1 MSTALGSA
9 LSSAPL
15 PPERLAAWLAA
26 YEQRVAA
33 LAAAQGERACR
44 RLGVPVPPGVGR
56 TWYGARAAW
65 LGQPAPLSSFG
76 PHANRL
82 ALLDGGALRRV
93 LAALRLYPA
102 RGALR
107 RIVSGAQRRALAG
120 AVGAQAFDMLLR
132 LGMQAP
138 GADAAPPA
146 DADADALAA
155 GGHAMVMADG
165 ALTVDVAARLVALTL
180 HGVPDARP
188 DKPAATGMSAPFLA
202 DAGLIFPELT
212 WLFG

>member
-1 MSTALGSA
+1 VSTAPST
-9 LSSAPL
+9 APL
-15 PPERLAAWLAA
+15 PPERLAVWLAA

-56 TWYGARAAW
+56 AWHGARAAW
-65 LGQPAPLSSFG
+65 LGQPAPLSRFG
-76 PHANRL
+76 AHANRL
-82 ALLDGGALRRV
+82 ALLDGDALRRV

-107 RIVSGAQRRALAG
+107 RIVSGTQRRALAG
-120 AVGAQAFDMLLR
+120 AVGEQAFDVLQR

-146 DADADALAA
+146 DADALVTA
-155 GGHAMVMADG
+155 GHAMVVADR
-165 ALTVDVAARLVALTL
+165 ALPLDVAARLVALTL
-180 HGVPDARP
+180 HGAPDARP
-188 DKPAATGMSAPFLA
+188 AQPVAPGATAPFLV
-202 DAGLIFPELT
+202 DAVLIFPEFT

>member
-1 MSTALGSA
+1 VSTALST
-9 LSSAPL
+9 APL

-44 RLGVPVPPGVGR
+44 RLGMPVPPDVGR
-56 TWYGARAAW
+56 AWYGARAAW

-82 ALLDGGALRRV
+82 ALLDGDALRRV

-107 RIVSGAQRRALAG
+107 RIVSGTQRRALAG
-120 AVGAQAFDMLLR
+120 AVGEQAFDVLLR

-146 DADADALAA
+146 GVDADALAA
-155 GGHAMVMADG
+155 DGHAMAMTDG
-165 ALTVDVAARLVALTL
+165 ALTLDVAARLVALTL

-188 DKPAATGMSAPFLA
+188 AQAAVTGVTTPFLA
-202 DAGLIFPELT
+202 DAVLIFPEFT

>member
-1 MSTALGSA
+1 MNA
-9 LSSAPL
+9 AP
-15 PPERLAAWLAA
+15 PPERLAQWLAA

-33 LAAAQGERACR
+33 LAAVLGEQACR
-44 RLGVPVPPGVGR
+44 RVGVPVPPDAGR
-56 TWYGARAAW
+56 TWYGVRAGW
-65 LGQPAPLSSFG
+65 LGAPGPLSDFA

-82 ALLDGGALRRV
+82 ALLDEDALRRV

-120 AVGAQAFDMLLR
+120 AVGEQAFDVLVG
-132 LGMQAP
+132 LGLQAP
-138 GADAAPPA
+138 GADATPPA
-146 DADADALAA
+146 GDDALAA
-155 GGHAMVMADG
+155 GGHGMLVADG

-180 HGVPDARP
+180 QREPAARP
-188 DKPAATGMSAPFLA
+188 AAPAATGASTPFLA
-202 DAGLIFPELT
+202 DAAQIFPEFT

>member
-1 MSTALGSA
+1 VSTALST
-9 LSSAPL
+9 APL
-15 PPERLAAWLAA
+15 PPERLAGWLAA

-33 LAAAQGERACR
+33 LAAALGERACR

-56 TWYGARAAW
+56 AWHGARAAW

-82 ALLDGGALRRV
+82 ALLDGDALRRV

-120 AVGAQAFDMLLR
+120 AVGEQAFDVLLR

-146 DADADALAA
+146 GVDADALAA

-165 ALTVDVAARLVALTL
+165 ALTLDVAARLVALTL
-180 HGVPDARP
+180 HGAPDARP
-188 DKPAATGMSAPFLA
+188 AQPAVTGASVPFLA
-202 DAGLIFPELT
+202 DAALIFPEFT

>member
-1 MSTALGSA
+1 MNA
-9 LSSAPL
+9 AP
-15 PPERLAAWLAA
+15 PPERLAQWLAA

-33 LAAAQGERACR
+33 LAAALGERACR
-44 RLGVPVPPGVGR
+44 RLGVPVPPGAGR
-56 TWYGARAAW
+56 TWHGGRGDW
-65 LGQPAPLSSFG
+65 LGVPAPLSGFA

-82 ALLDGGALRRV
+82 ALLDEDALRRV

-120 AVGAQAFDMLLR
+120 AVGEQAFDVLVR
-132 LGMQAP
+132 LGLQAP

-146 DADADALAA
+146 GDDALAE
-155 GGHAMVMADG
+155 GGHAMLVADG
-165 ALTVDVAARLVALTL
+165 ALTLDVAARLVSLTL
-180 HGVPDARP
+180 QSEVDGRP
-188 DKPAATGMSAPFLA
+188 AEAAQTGASTRFLA
-202 DAGLIFPELT
+202 DAAQIFPEFT

>member
-1 MSTALGSA
+1 MSTAPST
-9 LSSAPL
+9 APL
-15 PPERLAAWLAA
+15 PPERLAVWLAA

-56 TWYGARAAW
+56 AWHGARAAW

-76 PHANRL
+76 PYANRL
-82 ALLDGGALRRV
+82 ALLDGDALRRV

-107 RIVSGAQRRALAG
+107 RIVSGTQRRALAG
-120 AVGAQAFDMLLR
+120 AVGEQAFDMLLR

-138 GADAAPPA
+138 GAEAPPPDEA
-146 DADADALAA
+146 GADALAA
-155 GGHAMVMADG
+155 GGHAMVIADR
-165 ALTVDVAARLVALTL
+165 ALTLDVAARLVALTL
-180 HGVPDARP
+180 HGAPDARP
-188 DKPAATGMSAPFLA
+188 AEPAATGVVSLFLA
-202 DAGLIFPELT
+202 DAVLIFPEFT

>member
-1 MSTALGSA
+1 MNA
-9 LSSAPL
+9 AP
-15 PPERLAAWLAA
+15 PPERLAQWLAA

-33 LAAAQGERACR
+33 LAAALGERACG
-44 RLGVPVPPGVGR
+44 RLGVPVPPGAGR

-65 LGQPAPLSSFG
+65 LGLPAPLSGFA
-76 PHANRL
+76 PDANRL
-82 ALLDGGALRRV
+82 ALLDDEALRRV

-120 AVGAQAFDMLLR
+120 AVGQQAFDVLVG
-132 LGMQAP
+132 LGLQAP

-146 DADADALAA
+146 EDSDLAA
-155 GGHAMVMADG
+155 GGHAMLVADG
-165 ALTVDVAARLVALTL
+165 ALTVDVAARLVSLTL
-180 HGVPDARP
+180 HRASDAR
-188 DKPAATGMSAPFLA
+188 PAATGASTPFLA
-202 DAGLIFPELT
+202 DAAQIFPEFT

>member
-1 MSTALGSA
+1 MSTAPST
-9 LSSAPL
+9 APL

-33 LAAAQGERACR
+33 LAAALGERACR
-44 RLGVPVPPGVGR
+44 RLGVPVQPGAGR
-56 TWYGARAAW
+56 AWYGARAAW

-82 ALLDGGALRRV
+82 ALLDGDALGRV

-107 RIVSGAQRRALAG
+107 RIVSGARRRALAG
-120 AVGAQAFDMLLR
+120 AVGEQAFDMLLR

-138 GADAAPPA
+138 GAEAAPPDEA
-146 DADADALAA
+146 GADALAA
-155 GGHAMVMADG
+155 GGHAMIIADR
-165 ALTVDVAARLVALTL
+165 ALTLDVAARLVALTL
-180 HGVPDARP
+180 HGAPDARP
-188 DKPAATGMSAPFLA
+188 AEPAATGVVSPFLA
-202 DAGLIFPELT
+202 DAVLIFPEFT

>member
-1 MSTALGSA
+1 MNA
-9 LSSAPL
+9 AP
-15 PPERLAAWLAA
+15 PPERLAQWLAA

-33 LAAAQGERACR
+33 LATALGERACR
-44 RLGVPVPPGVGR
+44 RLGAPVPSGAGR
-56 TWYGARAAW
+56 TWYGARAGW
-65 LGQPAPLSSFG
+65 LGAPVPLSGFAA
-76 PHANRL
+76 HANRL
-82 ALLDGGALRRV
+82 ALLDEDALPRV

-120 AVGAQAFDMLLR
+120 AVGEQAFDVLVR
-132 LGMQAP
+132 LGLQAP

-146 DADADALAA
+146 GDDGLAG
-155 GGHAMVMADG
+155 GGHAMVVADG

-180 HGVPDARP
+180 QREPDVP
-188 DKPAATGMSAPFLA
+188 PAATGASMPFLA
-202 DAGLIFPELT
+202 DAAQIFPEFT